1 MSEPEKVTAEFFD
14 DWNFADPPEQD
25 VLVQMQREAAALVTN
40 EIMGSVSI
48 GFDIEE
54 PGEIYIDLLVDGG
67 MEICAVKDKSVKYYT
82 LQDKL
87 LQNTKDYSH
96 PENRHIS
103 DWIAWL
109 RETADKMEALNT
121 RCLAEWQDKHGTPK

>member
-25 VLVQMQREAAALVTN
+25 VLVRMQREAAAMVTN
-40 EIMGSVSI
+40 EIINSVSI

-54 PGEIYIDLLVDGG
+54 PGAIYIDLLLNGG
-67 MEICAVKDKSVKYYT
+67 MEICAVKETNVKSYT
-82 LQDKL
+82 TQDKL

-96 PENRHIS
+96 PEDKHIP

-109 RETADKMEALNT
+109 RETADKMEALNAK
-121 RCLAEWQDKHGTPK
+121 CLVEWHDKHGAPK